1 MTPMSK
7 SSDQRIIIQIDGN
20 EIKVSKKEMTGKE
33 IKVLIKAPTEYLLI
47 LIVGK
52 PDDATNGNDKPIS
65 DDESV
70 MLQDGMRFRTTKAF
84 TITINSKSIHV
95 SKLAMTGKEIKKL
108 VDEPLDY
115 LLVLVVEEGDDKPIS
130 DDELVMLKDGMRFR
144 MVNPA
149 TFG

>member
-1 MTPMSK
+1 MSK
-7 SSDQRIIIQIDGN
+7 PSDQIITIQIDGN

-33 IKVLIKAPTEYLLI
+33 IKALVKAPTEYLLI

-52 PDDATNGNDKPIS
+52 PDDAKNGDDKPIS
-65 DDESV
+65 DDELV

-84 TITINSKSIHV
+84 TITINGKSIHV
-95 SKLAMTGKEIKKL
+95 SKLAMTGKEIKGL
-108 VDEPLDY
+108 VDEPLDH
-115 LLVLVVEEGDDKPIS
+115 LLILVIDEGDDKPIS

-144 MVNPA
+144 IVNPA